1 MFNDRR
7 VGGTFCAKVYIKNT
21 DYFRVGTTR
30 KLNRSSYIFYFYVC
44 YSLVLQLLVFN
55 SLLYIYCNTVPAF
68 CTRYCIHA
76 ISLSVIYK
84 YEQT

>member
-44 YSLVLQLLVFN
+44 YSLVLQLSVFN
-55 SLLYIYCNTVPAF
+55 SLLYM
-68 CTRYCIHA
+68 
-76 ISLSVIYK
+76 VILYLRFAGVIVFMRSPFP
-84 YEQT
+84 